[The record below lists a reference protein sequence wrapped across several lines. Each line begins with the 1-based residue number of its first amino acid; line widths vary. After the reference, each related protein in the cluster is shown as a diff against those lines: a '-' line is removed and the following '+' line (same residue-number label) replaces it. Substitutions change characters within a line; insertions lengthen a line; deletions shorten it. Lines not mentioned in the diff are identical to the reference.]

1 MDKEEVY
8 LTYLLL
14 SPTKGMTGVVENYEA
29 LLDISSNIDTNY
41 LMSVLVSKKGN
52 KFTVLGTDEDFN
64 IVYNNESPIKFI
76 KKGLNLSY
84 PSENISIRLDNVD
97 KGTEIICNYLK
108 DGSDEIV
115 RSIDKFYVDGMVY
128 YYRNKRNEERLLRKK

>member
-1 MDKEEVY
+1 MEEVY

-14 SPTKGMTGVVENYEA
+14 APTKGMDGVVENNEE
-29 LLDISSNIDTNY
+29 LLNISNNIDFHY
-41 LMSVLVSKKGN
+41 LMNVIVSKKGN
-52 KFTVLGTDEDFN
+52 KLTVLGTNEDFN

-76 KKGLNLSY
+76 KKGLNLIY

-108 DGSDEIV
+108 DGEDEIV

-128 YYRNKRNEERLLRKK
+128 YYREKRNEEKLLRKK

>member
-1 MDKEEVY
+1 MEEIY

-14 SPTKGMTGVVENYEA
+14 APTKGMDGVVENNEE
-29 LLDISSNIDTNY
+29 LLNISNNIDIHY
-41 LMSVLVSKKGN
+41 LMNVIVSKKGN
-52 KFTVLGTDEDFN
+52 KLTVLGTNEDFN

-76 KKGLNLSY
+76 KKGLNLIY

-128 YYRNKRNEERLLRKK
+128 YYREKRNEERLLRKK

>member
-1 MDKEEVY
+1 MEEVY

-14 SPTKGMTGVVENYEA
+14 APTKGMDGVVENNEE
-29 LLDISSNIDTNY
+29 LLNISNNIDFHY
-41 LMSVLVSKKGN
+41 LMNVIVSKKGN
-52 KFTVLGTDEDFN
+52 KLTVLGTNEDFN

-76 KKGLNLSY
+76 KKGLNLIY

-108 DGSDEIV
+108 DGEDEIV

-128 YYRNKRNEERLLRKK
+128 YYRAKRNEEKLLRKK

>member
-1 MDKEEVY
+1 MEEIY

-14 SPTKGMTGVVENYEA
+14 APTKGMDGVVENNEE

-41 LMSVLVSKKGN
+41 LMNVIVSKKGN

-76 KKGLNLSY
+76 KKGLNLIY

-128 YYRNKRNEERLLRKK
+128 YYRNKRNEERK

>member
-1 MDKEEVY
+1 MEEIY

-14 SPTKGMTGVVENYEA
+14 APTKGMDGVVENNEA

-41 LMSVLVSKKGN
+41 LMNVIVSKKGN

-76 KKGLNLSY
+76 KKGLNLIY